1 MAVSRVK
8 TSSILQGFPKSR
20 SLLAGNTAYL
30 PYFALYGKSNDV
42 AGTNSARQPYFDSAS
57 NVYFVATK
65 TINKWNSGAV
75 VWSKVSTS
83 TNLGSLY
90 DVALD
95 PSNNVY
101 VCGGSSAGIL
111 AEYNSSGTLQW
122 QRTISDL
129 SYYTNC
135 VADSTDVYAVASQ
148 TASALGYLVKY
159 NGSGTLQWQRLI
171 GTTNNCYLDG
181 IALDS
186 SSNIYVVGR
195 FNNIQKQCLLKFDSS
210 GTNSFKKE
218 ITLGSSPNPLSNIV
232 VSSTNNL
239 YAVGWYSNNT
249 SGQYE
254 GVIYKF
260 DTSGAITW
268 SNKFTKSG
276 TNIFTDYIALDSSE
290 NVYVVGNDSAGI
302 VLLKYNSSGTLQWQR
317 KITGTNNPGSGGVA
331 ITPGGDIVVS
341 GSINN
346 GTSTQI
352 FQAYLPSDGSKT
364 GTYTLGAISITYAV
378 YTGSSAASG
387 ASIANSSQ
395 TISTPSYT
403 STTSTETDSSTTWTI
418 VKAGL

>member
-1 MAVSRVK
+1 MSL
-8 TSSILQGFPKSR
+8 ILGILDSGGAAA
-20 SLLAGNTAYL
+20 S

-42 AGTNSARQPYFDSAS
+42 AGTNSARQPYFDSSS
-57 NVYFVATK
+57 NVYFAATK
-65 TINKWNSGAV
+65 TLNKWNSGAV
-75 VWSKVSTS
+75 TWSKTSTS
-83 TNLGSLY
+83 TNLGTLY

-95 PSNNVY
+95 PSNNIY
-101 VCGGSSAGIL
+101 VCGGTAAGIL
-111 AEYNSSGTLQW
+111 AEYNSSGTIQW

-148 TASALGYLVKY
+148 TADALGFLVKY

-186 SSNIYVVGR
+186 SSNVYVVGR
-195 FNNIQKQCLLKFDSS
+195 FNNIQKQCLLKFNSS
-210 GTNSFKKE
+210 GTNSFKKQ
-218 ITLGSSPNPLSNIV
+218 ITLGSSPNPLVNIV
-232 VSSTNNL
+232 VSSTSNL
-239 YAVGWYSNNT
+239 YAVGWYSNDV

-276 TNIFTDYIALDSSE
+276 TNIFTNYIALDSSE
-290 NVYVVGNDSAGI
+290 NVYVVGNDSGGI
-302 VLLKYNSSGTLQWQR
+302 VVLKYNSSGTLQWQR
-317 KITGTNNPGSGGVA
+317 KITGTNNPSDGGVA
-331 ITPGGDIVVS
+331 INPDGDLVIS

-346 GTSTQI
+346 NTSTHI

-378 YTGSSAASG
+378 YTGSSGSSG
-387 ASIANSSQ
+387 ASIIDSAQ

-403 STTSTETDSSTTWTI
+403 STTSSETDSTTTWTI
-418 VKAGL
+418 VKASL